1 MFSCEK
7 LITMLGNVPHFKRLS
22 SQAICD
28 IVLAGHVRHFKAGSI
43 LFHEGEACAGLFV
56 LFSGHV
62 HLYKMGVQGQEA
74 IINSIKPVIMFN
86 EVPVLDGGVNT
97 VSAAAVQDCVVWVI
111 SSEKFHHLMD
121 KYPELGTGLLK
132 IMAKRN
138 RLLFNRYEDLFS
150 RPVIARLAKVLI
162 YLSDDGKKSIDRYQV
177 NNQKLAALA
186 ATVPE
191 AISRSIKTMKEDGI
205 IEVTRDELSV
215 RSIHQLYTMGMIDE
229 MGSRYS
235 QQADKYQAN

>member
-1 MFSCEK
+1 MFSFEK
-7 LITMLGNVPHFKRLS
+7 LVTMLGSVPHFKRLS
-22 SQAICD
+22 NQAIYD
-28 IVLAGHVRHFKAGSI
+28 IVTAGHVRHFKTGSI

-56 LFSGHV
+56 LFSGHI

-97 VSAAAVQDCVVWVI
+97 VSAAAVQNCVTWVI

-162 YLSDDGKKSIDRYQV
+162 YLSDDGRKSIDRYQV

-235 QQADKYQAN
+235 QQVDKYRAN